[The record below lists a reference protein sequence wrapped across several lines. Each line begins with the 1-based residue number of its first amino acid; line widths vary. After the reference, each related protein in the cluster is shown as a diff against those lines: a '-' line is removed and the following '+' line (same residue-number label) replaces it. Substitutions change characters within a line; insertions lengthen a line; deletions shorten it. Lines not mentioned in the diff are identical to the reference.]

1 MFEGCARTLSWPSY
15 AGDEAILTLDVID
28 DDDEYGT
35 ISVLLV
41 HPEASEPL
49 PYPLLVLVVST
60 LFLLSA
66 VFLRYRSG
74 EDAASIPKWNPE
86 DEG

>member
-1 MFEGCARTLSWPSY
+1 
-15 AGDEAILTLDVID
+15 
-28 DDDEYGT
+28 
-35 ISVLLV
+35 VLLV
-41 HPEASEPL
+41 HPEASDPL

-74 EDAASIPKWNPE
+74 DDAASIPKWKSE

>member
-74 EDAASIPKWNPE
+74 EDTASIPKWNPG